1 MIQAIKEL
9 GEQKLRMESRKV
21 SDLLSILVQNPN
33 QDKRCPYALVIVF
46 RKIKGKYRY
55 SNVRIEQVK
64 ESEKY
69 LYRRGASMGP
79 DITPTAKI
87 TDDIRNKTFKNKIK
101 GWFKQ
106 VNTEDP
112 LISGLKAA
120 LIESEELIQSDLL
133 SKWDEVKPTLQRN
146 QSGIITLAIEDD
158 ELKYIGDFSVFKE
171 LLVQSV
177 KKKYRKIVRAN
188 HICSVCGEKREEVYG
203 EAIPIPF
210 YNLDKPGYVAGGFH
224 KENAWRNAPVC
235 LECSLKIEEGKKFLD
250 EHKCLSP
257 RMGGQRYYLIPKFIF
272 GIKEAKEEIIEP
284 FFKTASRPEE
294 TLAGKALR
302 RISEDESEILDAL
315 GKFKDLLTFNFLFYE
330 TPTKSTFKINLF
342 VEDILPSRIN
352 TIFNAKSKAEA
363 PEIFKNLKVKKN
375 KYEDVEFRFD
385 TFGKRF
391 TPSRKSFLEVVDKSF
406 RGGVLDQD
414 LLFSWFMR
422 NIRQGFVNEVY
433 LKPSVLQA
441 FVSFRFFK
449 ELGILPKSEHLKE
462 GGELMTELKEKAE
475 SFFENFSESFATP
488 VHKSVFL
495 LGTLAQKLLDIQH
508 RDRGATPF
516 RKDLKGLKMKEVDF
530 KGLLPKVQ
538 NKLEEYGKNYYR
550 SLETL
555 ISEYFLEGG
564 KSWNLNTDELN
575 FYFVLGMNLVDEVD
589 KVLGLTK
596 EREVQDVR
604 NNQE

>member
-9 GEQKLRMESRKV
+9 GEQKLRIEGREV
-21 SDLLSILVQNPN
+21 SDLLSILVQDSN

-46 RKIKGKYRY
+46 RKIEGKYRY
-55 SNVRIEQVK
+55 SQVRIEQTM
-64 ESEKY
+64 ESKRY

-106 VNTEDP
+106 VKTKDS
-112 LISGLKAA
+112 LISELKAA
-120 LIESEELIQSDLL
+120 LVESEERVQNDLS
-133 SKWDEVKPTLQRN
+133 SKWDEIKPTLQRN
-146 QSGIITLAIEDD
+146 QSGIITLAIEND

-177 KKKYRKIVRAN
+177 KKKYRKIVKTN
-188 HICSVCGEKREEVYG
+188 HICSVCGEKKEEVYG

-210 YNLDKPGYVAGGFH
+210 YTLDKPGYVAGGFR
-224 KENAWRNAPVC
+224 EEDAWKNAPIC

-257 RMGGQRYYLIPKFIF
+257 RMSGQRYYLIPKFIF
-272 GIKEAKEEIIEP
+272 GIEEAKEVIET
-284 FFKTASRPEE
+284 FFTIVSRPEE

-330 TPTKSTFKINLF
+330 TPTKSTFKINLL
-342 VEDILPSRIN
+342 VEDILPSRIS

-363 PEIFKNLKVKKN
+363 PDIFKNLKVKKN
-375 KYEDVEFRFD
+375 KYEDVEFSFD
-385 TFGKRF
+385 AFRRF
-391 TPSRKSFLEVVDKSF
+391 TPSRKAFLEVVDKTF
-406 RGGVLDQD
+406 RGINLDQN
-414 LLFSWFMR
+414 LLFSWFMFR
-422 NIRQGFVNEVY
+422 IRQDFVKELY
-433 LKPSVLQA
+433 LKPLVLRA
-441 FVSFRFFK
+441 FVSFLFFK
-449 ELGILPKSEHLKE
+449 ELGILPKSERFKE

-475 SFFENFSESFATP
+475 SFFESFSEAFATP

-495 LGTLAQKLLDIQH
+495 LGTLAQKLLDIQR

-516 RKDLKGLKMKEVDF
+516 RKNLKGLKMKEVDF
-530 KGLLPKVQ
+530 KGLLPKIQ

-550 SLETL
+550 PLETL
-555 ISEYFLEGG
+555 ISEYFLQAG
-564 KSWNLNTDELN
+564 KNWNLSTDELN

-596 EREVQDVR
+596 EKEAHDVR
-604 NNQE
+604 NN